1 MQVKLAY
8 GQEGLTVD
16 LPSHAVV
23 VQPKAQPA
31 LADEAG
37 AVAEAI
43 ADPIGAPPIEKLAAG
58 KTVCVVTSDLTRP
71 VPNKPILKALL
82 PALKRA
88 GARSIKILIATG
100 LHRPNTREELCS
112 MFGQEIVAKY
122 EIVNHLAKEKKELA
136 FIGNL
141 SDGAPLWVNRHYL
154 EAECRILTGFIE
166 PHFFAGFSGGRKAI
180 LPGIAGEESIRANH
194 QALFINH
201 PKATFGELEGNPVH
215 QQMLEAAKMAGVD
228 FIVNVATGDHRITGV
243 FAGDLEEAH
252 KAGVDFVRE
261 NSMAALR
268 EPCDLVITTN
278 SGYPMDL
285 NLYQAVK
292 GLAAAAKITRPGGS
306 IILAAQCREGIGGAE
321 FEALLKG
328 AASPEELLERIQA
341 PGFYQPDQW
350 TAQILGKIL
359 SQFKVYLYTDY
370 IPPEDVRACHLE
382 PIPDIEKTVAELCR
396 ERKMRIGVLP
406 QGPLVIPY
414 LTR

>member
-1 MQVKLAY
+1 MFSPADFWGAPLSWSSFLAAAELGFSRRLAAVEGGKGAEKNVKGWRKIAGVKLAY

-16 LPSHAVV
+16 LPPMQWLFSRKHSLLGLMR
-23 VQPKAQPA
+23 QGRWRRPF
-31 LADEAG
+31 
-37 AVAEAI
+37 

-71 VPNKPILKALL
+71 SPTNPFSSALL

-141 SDGAPLWVNRHYL
+141 SDGAPLWGNRHYL

-261 NSMAALR
+261 KLYGCIARALR
-268 EPCDLVITTN
+268 
-278 SGYPMDL
+278 SGDQQPT
-285 NLYQAVK
+285 
-292 GLAAAAKITRPGGS
+292 AA
-306 IILAAQCREGIGGAE
+306 
-321 FEALLKG
+321 
-328 AASPEELLERIQA
+328 
-341 PGFYQPDQW
+341 
-350 TAQILGKIL
+350 
-359 SQFKVYLYTDY
+359 
-370 IPPEDVRACHLE
+370 IPW
-382 PIPDIEKTVAELCR
+382 I
-396 ERKMRIGVLP
+396 
-406 QGPLVIPY
+406 
-414 LTR
+414 